1 MIQAYT
7 CTYLSKYHL
16 IDLSIHPSASR
27 FIGIVC
33 LLACSELLVREYP
46 LYTTGIYTAMLL
58 VLPPIR
64 ESSISSQTQRIHL
77 ASALPTRQAAQS
89 TSTSSVLYPI
99 YCNNGLC
106 TAFHFT
112 SRTENHQCT
121 CLISL
126 HSKRISIIYHRS
138 ITMNLCPSTY
148 ISSPCMCPPTL
159 LCLVFQQAIPTA
171 FQDLIRLRTWE
182 TNHT

>member
-46 LYTTGIYTAMLL
+46 LYTTGIYTSMLL

-64 ESSISSQTQRIHL
+64 ESSISSQTQRIRL

-89 TSTSSVLYPI
+89 TSTSSIRFTATMVSALHSTSLQEHKTT
-99 YCNNGLC
+99 NVHVSSAC
-106 TAFHFT
+106 TAN
-112 SRTENHQCT
+112 E
-121 CLISL
+121 
-126 HSKRISIIYHRS
+126 
-138 ITMNLCPSTY
+138 
-148 ISSPCMCPPTL
+148 
-159 LCLVFQQAIPTA
+159 
-171 FQDLIRLRTWE
+171 
-182 TNHT
+182 